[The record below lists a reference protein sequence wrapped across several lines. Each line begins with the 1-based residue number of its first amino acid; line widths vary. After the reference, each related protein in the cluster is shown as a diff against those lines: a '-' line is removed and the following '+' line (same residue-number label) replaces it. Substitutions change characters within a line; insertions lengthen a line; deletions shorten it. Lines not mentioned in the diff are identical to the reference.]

1 MNDLGQALLKKT
13 DTVVEAW
20 IAAVR
25 QDLEIESARGLS
37 FQSVRDSIPHVLKA
51 IATLLTSSLTD
62 QPHTLKDKSIKH
74 GLIRAQQGYDVA
86 EVMREYQLLRQ
97 ILFDTLSD
105 DLQSGSAAELFEAMQ
120 IINGVFD
127 QVISAS
133 MEEYIDQRTY
143 EYEEIQG
150 QLLLTNQELTRLSLA
165 QRENLSH
172 LSHELKNPLAAIM
185 GFSELLLQRQQS
197 AAGQEKA
204 GDLKLIKRVLSNSQ
218 QLLRLINN
226 AVEVAR
232 FDADQIE
239 LDLKEVGLVPL
250 VQGVVDAVQPQAL
263 ENIEVILD
271 CDRAPP
277 QVQSDSLRLQQIISN
292 LFSNALRYTTSGSV
306 TIICQTCGSDR
317 WSLTVIDTGR
327 GISPA
332 DQAHV
337 FEPYYQA
344 GVKEEQLPQS
354 TGLGLAIVAKL
365 VRLLQGDIELNSEI
379 GVGSTFTVT
388 FPQSVTAAHRSQ

>member
-13 DTVVEAW
+13 DTVVETW
-20 IAAVR
+20 IEAVR
-25 QDLEIESARGLS
+25 QDLEIERARGLS

-51 IATLLTSSLTD
+51 IATLLTYSLTD
-62 QPHTLKDKSIKH
+62 QPQTLEEKSIKH
-74 GLIRAQQGYDVA
+74 GLIRAQQGYDVT

-97 ILFDTLSD
+97 ILFATLSA
-105 DLQSGSAAELFEAMQ
+105 DLQSGSAAELFEAVQ

-127 QVISAS
+127 QVISVS
-133 MEEYIDQRTY
+133 LEEYIDQRTY
-143 EYEEIQG
+143 EQEEIQG

-185 GFSELLLQRQQS
+185 GFSELLLQRQQPT
-197 AAGQEKA
+197 AGQEQT

-239 LDLKEVGLVPL
+239 LDLKEVVVVPL

-271 CDRAPP
+271 CDRAPSK
-277 QVQSDSLRLQQIISN
+277 VQSDPLRLQQIITN

-306 TIICQTCGSDR
+306 TIVCQTCDSDC

-344 GVKEEQLPQS
+344 GAEEERLPQS

-365 VRLLQGDIELNSEI
+365 VRLLQGNIELNS
-379 GVGSTFTVT
+379 
-388 FPQSVTAAHRSQ
+388 